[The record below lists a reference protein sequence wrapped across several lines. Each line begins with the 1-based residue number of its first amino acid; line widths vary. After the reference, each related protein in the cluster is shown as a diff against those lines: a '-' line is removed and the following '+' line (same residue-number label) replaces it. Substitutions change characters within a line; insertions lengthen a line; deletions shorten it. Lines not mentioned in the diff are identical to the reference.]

1 MIRRYITVA
10 KLNKKYLKM
19 YVVMCEDYSSNFTFK
34 ISMFLSEA
42 QKYMASKI
50 TES

>member
-1 MIRRYITVA
+1 
-10 KLNKKYLKM
+10 
-19 YVVMCEDYSSNFTFK
+19 MCEDYSSNFTFK

-50 TES
+50 TEADGEKKKINGEKKI